1 MRNVGSG
8 ARRIAVVA
16 GTAAITLSSL
26 GLATVAH
33 AATPA
38 PCPSD
43 PPPAWSSAARSLP
56 IGCAGGAASAAAATA
71 PAPTAAPTRAP
82 AVGVAGVYTVPAS
95 IDPTGGTE
103 VSDALQQWLAS
114 IPAASAAKP
123 ITVRFQPNAT
133 YWVDYGL
140 ILQRK
145 ATGIGGIV
153 AAMWKSVPAFN
164 LSNVTLDL
172 NGATLQQRTTTPW
185 RYGSGDVLD
194 ARKRWGNPMIFTAG
208 ATNVRI
214 TNGTLV
220 GSQTGGRYDPNR
232 EDWMGIL
239 IGGDNDDDMAATMR
253 VDHMTI
259 RNVWGDF
266 IYLASQ
272 TSRGKLLKDVTIEDN
287 TLRSSGRHGMVIH
300 GGTNLMIRRNTM
312 TGVGRFVFDSE
323 PAPVHGWSGVTITD
337 NTGTAGSLGYFQFV
351 GNAQSVATGLTISN
365 NSITSGHYAIDI
377 TNGAPAARSGVT
389 ITGNRST
396 EPTEFKRS
404 NLHRSLVSVARWTG
418 VTITDNSDR
427 VNANSR
433 AYAIETPGSSAT
445 VSRND
450 WTGAAAVAAAR
461 PVLR

>member
-16 GTAAITLSSL
+16 GTATITLSSL
-26 GLATVAH
+26 GLGGVAH
-33 AATPA
+33 AATTA
-38 PCPSD
+38 PCPTD
-43 PPPAWSSAARSLP
+43 PPPAWSSAARSVP
-56 IGCAGGAASAAAATA
+56 VGCAGGAASAAAIT
-71 PAPTAAPTRAP
+71 PAPGATPVRAP

-95 IDPTGGTE
+95 IDPTGRTE
-103 VSDALQQWLAS
+103 VSDALQQWIAS
-114 IPAASAAKP
+114 IPAASAANP

-133 YWVDYGL
+133 YWSDYGL

-153 AAMWKSVPAFN
+153 ASMWKSIPAFN

-172 NGATLQQRTTTPW
+172 NGATIVQRTTTPW
-185 RYGSGDVLD
+185 RYGNGAVLD
-194 ARKRWGNPMIFTAG
+194 TRKRWGNPMIFTAG

-239 IGGDNDDDMAATMR
+239 IGGDNDDDIAANMR

-266 IYLASQ
+266 VYLASQ

-287 TLRSSGRHGMVIH
+287 TMRSSGRHGMVIH
-300 GGTNLMIRRNTM
+300 GGTNLMIRRNAM

-323 PAPVHGWSGVTITD
+323 PAPVHGWQGVTITA
-337 NTGTAGSLGYFQFV
+337 NTGTAGSLGYFQFI

-377 TNGAPAARSGVT
+377 TNGAPANRVGVS

-396 EPTEFKRS
+396 EPTEFRRS
-404 NLHRSLVSVARWTG
+404 NLHRSLVSVARWSG
-418 VTITDNSDR
+418 VTIADNSDL
-427 VNANSR
+427 VNVNSR
-433 AYAIETPGSSAT
+433 AYAVETPGSTAT
-445 VSRND
+445 VARND
-450 WTGAAAVAAAR
+450 WTGAVAVAAAK

>member
-26 GLATVAH
+26 GLAGIAH

-38 PCPSD
+38 ACPSD

-56 IGCAGGAASAAAATA
+56 AGCAGGAATVAAAA
-71 PAPTAAPTRAP
+71 PTPGATPVRAP
-82 AVGVAGVYTVPAS
+82 AVAVGGVYTVPAS
-95 IDPTGGTE
+95 IDPTGRTE

-133 YWVDYGL
+133 YWLDYGL
-140 ILQRK
+140 VLQRK

-164 LSNVTLDL
+164 LSNTTLDL
-172 NGATLQQRTTTPW
+172 NGATLVQRTTTPW
-185 RYGSGDVLD
+185 RYGNGAVLD
-194 ARKRWGNPMIFTAG
+194 ARKRWGDPMIFTAG

-239 IGGDNDDDMAATMR
+239 IGGDNDDDMAANMR
-253 VDHMTI
+253 VDRMTI

-272 TSRGKLLKDVTIEDN
+272 TSRGKVLKDVTIEDN
-287 TLRSSGRHGMVIH
+287 TMRSSGRHGMVIH

-312 TGVGRFVFDSE
+312 TAVGRFVFDSE
-323 PAPVHGWSGVTITD
+323 PAPVHGWQGVTITE

-351 GNAQSVATGLTISN
+351 GNAQSIATGLTISN

-377 TNGAPAARSGVT
+377 TNGAPANRVGVT

-396 EPTEFKRS
+396 EPTEFRRS
-404 NLHRSLVSVARWTG
+404 NLHRSLVSVARWSG
-418 VTITDNSDR
+418 VTIADNSDR
-427 VNANSR
+427 VHVNSR
-433 AYAIETPGSSAT
+433 AYATETPGSTGT
-445 VSRND
+445 VTRND
-450 WTGAAAVAAAR
+450 WTGATAVAAAR

>member
-56 IGCAGGAASAAAATA
+56 TGCAGGAASAAAATA
-71 PAPTAAPTRAP
+71 PAPAAAPTRAP

-114 IPAASAAKP
+114 IPAASAANP

-133 YWVDYGL
+133 YWLDYGL

-208 ATNVRI
+208 ATNVSI

-239 IGGDNDDDMAATMR
+239 IGGDNDDDVAATMR

-266 IYLASQ
+266 VYLASQ

-300 GGTNLMIRRNTM
+300 GGTNLMIRRNAM

-323 PAPVHGWSGVTITD
+323 PAPVHGWSGVTITQ

-351 GNAQSVATGLTISN
+351 GNAQSLATGLTISN
-365 NSITSGHYAIDI
+365 NAVTSGHLAIDI